1 MIITN
6 GTQSVDV
13 PDPEIRSEKF
23 FYGILLQLQALT
35 DAISTNSEEPLG

>member
-1 MIITN
+1 MTITN

-23 FYGILLQLQALT
+23 IYGLLLQLQVLT
-35 DAISTNSEEPLG
+35 DAITANNDGGK

>member
-1 MIITN
+1 MTITN

-23 FYGILLQLQALT
+23 IYGLLLQLQVLT
-35 DAISTNSEEPLG
+35 DAIENSGSDAT